1 MNYKKIDSTMRYK
14 ADKLQCVK
22 NFNKE
27 NKTNFKFVSE
37 FVHKQYVSGAPVSE
51 IAYTIEITNDSVY
64 NILIKMGVKRVGIGG
79 LNNRCHL
86 TETEI
91 KEIRSST
98 ETYKARALKYKV
110 SPPTISAIVKKTG
123 RWAD

>member
-1 MNYKKIDSTMRYK
+1 MNYKKIDSIMRYK

-27 NKTNFKFVSE
+27 NKTNFKFISE
-37 FVHKQYVSGAPVSE
+37 FVHKQYVSGSPASD

-64 NILIKMGVKRVGIGG
+64 KILIKMGVKRIGTGG

-86 TETEI
+86 TEIEI

-110 SPPTISAIVKKTG
+110 SPPTISAIANKTG